1 MTERNNIIYT
11 IFRSLLVAV
20 VMVVAL
26 TDAEAQRPTI
36 SGSFSRDTV
45 EVGDHFDYIL
55 DITKDRATEIGIPD
69 FGDRLSPKER
79 EELEKRKIKMS
90 TFTDYDEDIFE
101 LVESYPIDTIS
112 VDNRTLHIRKRY
124 RLAVME
130 TGAMH
135 LHPTILYFEKNRD
148 VPDTVRTAEVLT
160 LIVPRYEHLDTLSF
174 LVADP
179 MQGAKV
185 DSLRAA
191 ELLIKEGIT
200 TQKPLPFI
208 FAEIRDYVIYGVI
221 ALIILAL
228 LVWAGIVV
236 WNKYLKNRISAV
248 KPEHRLP
255 PHIVANM
262 ALVELSHRK
271 LWQNGKYK
279 LYYTSLTDILR
290 VYIADMWKVGALEM
304 TTDEIIEA
312 LSDKDIPRD
321 SRMDLVAILRTADM
335 VKFAKA
341 QPEAEENEESYRRAY
356 YFVENT
362 KREEVEEGK
371 EDITVETKIG
381 E

>member
-1 MTERNNIIYT
+1 MTERNNIISN
-11 IFRSLLVAV
+11 IFRSLLV
-20 VMVVAL
+20 VVAL
-26 TDAEAQRPTI
+26 VVALPYAEAQRPTL

-69 FGDRLSPKER
+69 FGDRLSQKER
-79 EELEKRKIKMS
+79 EELAKRKIKMS

-101 LVESYPIDTIS
+101 LVESFPIDTIS

-130 TGAMH
+130 TGTMH

-148 VPDTVRTAEVLT
+148 VPDTLRTDEELT

-179 MQGAKV
+179 QQGVKV

-208 FAEIRDYVIYGVI
+208 FAEIRDYTIYGVI
-221 ALIILAL
+221 SLIILTL
-228 LVWAGIVV
+228 LIWAGIVV
-236 WNKYLKNRISAV
+236 WNKYLKNRITAT
-248 KPEHRLP
+248 KPERRLP

-271 LWQNGKYK
+271 LWQNGKFK

-290 VYIADMWKVGALEM
+290 LYIAEMWEVGALEM

-341 QPEAEENEESYRRAY
+341 EPDAEENEENYRRAY

-371 EDITVETKIG
+371 EEITVETKIG

>member
-1 MTERNNIIYT
+1 MIKPNNTQYNT
-11 IFRSLLVAV
+11 LRLMLTVALLV
-20 VMVVAL
+20 VA
-26 TDAEAQRPTI
+26 TPQAEAEKPTL
-36 SGSFSRDTV
+36 SGRFSLDTV

-55 DITKDRATEIGIPD
+55 DITMDRATEIGIPD
-69 FGDRLSPKER
+69 FSDRLSPKER
-79 EELEKRKIKMS
+79 EALEKRKQKMS

-101 LVESYPIDTIS
+101 LIEDYPIDTIG

-124 RLAVME
+124 RLAAME
-130 TGAMH
+130 TGAIH

-148 VPDTVRTAEVLT
+148 MPDTLRTAEPLT
-160 LIVPRYEHLDTLSF
+160 LVVPRYEHLDTLSF

-179 MQGAKV
+179 AQGVKV
-185 DSLRAA
+185 DSLRTA
-191 ELLIKEGIT
+191 ELLREEGIT
-200 TQKPLPFI
+200 TQKNLPFI
-208 FAEIRDYVIYGVI
+208 FAEVKDYANYGTI
-221 ALIILAL
+221 TLIIVAL
-228 LVWAGIVV
+228 LIWAGLVL
-236 WNKYLKNRISAV
+236 WAKYLKNRVAAPKV
-248 KPEHRLP
+248 ERRLP

-290 VYIADMWKVGALEM
+290 LYISEMWAIGALEM
-304 TTDEIIEA
+304 TTDEIVEA
-312 LSDKDIPRD
+312 LSDKDLPRD

-341 QPEAEENEESYRRAY
+341 QPDAEENEENYRRAF

-362 KREEVEEGK
+362 KREAVEEGK
-371 EDITVETKIG
+371 EEITIETKIG

>member
-20 VMVVAL
+20 AMVVAL

-101 LVESYPIDTIS
+101 LVESFPIDTIS

-148 VPDTVRTAEVLT
+148 VPDTVRTDEELT
-160 LIVPRYEHLDTLSF
+160 LIVPRYEHLDTSSF

-191 ELLIKEGIT
+191 ELLIQEGIT

-228 LVWAGIVV
+228 LIWGGIAL
-236 WNKYLKNRISAV
+236 WNKYLKNRITAV

-290 VYIADMWKVGALEM
+290 VYIADMWEVGALEM

-341 QPEAEENEESYRRAY
+341 QPEAEENEENYRRAY

>member
-1 MTERNNIIYT
+1 MTERNNIISN
-11 IFRSLLVAV
+11 IFRSLLV
-20 VMVVAL
+20 VVAL
-26 TDAEAQRPTI
+26 VVALPYAEAQRPTL

-69 FGDRLSPKER
+69 FGDRLSQKER
-79 EELEKRKIKMS
+79 EELAKRKIKMS

-101 LVESYPIDTIS
+101 LVESFPIDTIS

-130 TGAMH
+130 TGTMH

-148 VPDTVRTAEVLT
+148 VPDTLRTDEELT

-179 MQGAKV
+179 QQGVKV

-208 FAEIRDYVIYGVI
+208 FAEIRDYTIYGVI
-221 ALIILAL
+221 SLIILAL
-228 LVWAGIVV
+228 LIWAGIVV
-236 WNKYLKNRISAV
+236 WNKYLKNRITAP

-271 LWQNGKYK
+271 LWQNGKFK

-290 VYIADMWKVGALEM
+290 LYIAEMWEVGALEM

-341 QPEAEENEESYRRAY
+341 EPDAEENEENYRRAY

-371 EDITVETKIG
+371 EEITVETKIG